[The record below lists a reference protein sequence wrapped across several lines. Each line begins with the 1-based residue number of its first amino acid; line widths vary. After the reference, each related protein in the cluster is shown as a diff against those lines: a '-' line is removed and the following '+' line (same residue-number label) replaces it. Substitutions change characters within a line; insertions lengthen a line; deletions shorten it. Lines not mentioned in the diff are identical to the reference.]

1 MPTTV
6 SEIWRYPVKSMAGE
20 RLDAA
25 AMDERGMLA
34 DRMWAVRDPE
44 LGSLTTA
51 KRQPALLT
59 CSARYAAEPTAS
71 SISSEAAPEVIIS
84 LPGGL
89 DISSADPDVHARL
102 SELLETEVR
111 LESIP
116 PPTDKDAYRA
126 PRETKAGLRAVFGLA
141 EDEPLPDF
149 SVFPLRKLAELS
161 RYVSPVG
168 SLFDAYPVH
177 LITRASLATM
187 AALAPGSD
195 FDVRRFRPNIVV
207 ETEPGDGL
215 PENAWCD
222 ADLDLPRAGLHG
234 EIPTLRCVMPTREQ
248 RELAT
253 DPQAMRTVA
262 KHANRCLGIYANV
275 SRPGVV
281 TVGDEIVIRAPAAPP
296 RPVAMARAG
305 AHNVKRGILRA
316 ANAMMPKE

>member
-1 MPTTV
+1 LIKV
-6 SEIWRYPVKSMAGE
+6 SEIWRYPVKSMGGE
-20 RLDAA
+20 RIDAA
-25 AMDERGMLA
+25 ALGERGLHA
-34 DRMWAVRDPE
+34 DRMWAVRDPA
-44 LGSLTTA
+44 LGAISTA
-51 KRQPALLT
+51 RRLPPLLR
-59 CSARYAAEPTAS
+59 CQARYAGDPVCAEPGD
-71 SISSEAAPEVIIS
+71 APEVVIS

-89 DISSADPDVHARL
+89 EISSADPDVHARL

-116 PPTDKDAYRA
+116 PTTDKDAYRA
-126 PRETKAGLRAVFGLA
+126 PRETKAELRAAFGLA
-141 EDEPLPDF
+141 EDEPLPDL

-161 RYVSPVG
+161 RYVTPIG

-177 LITRASLATM
+177 VITRASLDTM

-215 PENAWCD
+215 PENAWCN
-222 ADLDLPRAGLHG
+222 ADLDLPGADLHG
-234 EIPTLRCVMPTREQ
+234 EIPTLRCVMPIHAQ
-248 RELAT
+248 RDLAT
-253 DPQAMRTVA
+253 DPQVLRTVA
-262 KHANRCLGIYANV
+262 KHANRCLGIYATV

-281 TVGDEIVIRAPAAPP
+281 TVGDEIVIRAPAALPQ
-296 RPVAMARAG
+296 PVAMARAG